1 MDGFNGAGF
10 HYQGGWNV
18 QWGGYSGLA
27 SPPLSFPQPAPTMA
41 APSAFNAQMMGAI
54 FRELLQVLS
63 QLQNHWAGMLG
74 GQPETSPFFPPPPPP
89 PPPQPRAEAA
99 AYAGDASGGSAA
111 AAATGGQVNVA
122 VAITVN
128 LGGAAQEQ
136 KPPEPPQPQ
145 EKREESSAAAAAAVA
160 AKVEQSPAEAAA
172 AAAVFSGGGDGGDG
186 GGGDG
191 GDPIILDLNG
201 DNQLDVTGAQGKKI
215 DFNLF
220 GNGTPVKTEWLKAG
234 TRDGLLVSD
243 FNGDGK
249 IDSGRELMRTTGVNG
264 EQGKFKGGWDKLA
277 QLFDKNHDGKVAGDE
292 LQNLQVWVD
301 KDGDGQSEEGE
312 LQSVSQ
318 LGISQIDVPTEGV
331 RSNFTMNGRQQL
343 AEDYVFDIEVGG
355 QEKKSP

>member
-1 MDGFNGAGF
+1 
-10 HYQGGWNV
+10 
-18 QWGGYSGLA
+18 
-27 SPPLSFPQPAPTMA
+27 MA

-74 GQPETSPFFPPPPPP
+74 GQPETSPFFPPPP

-145 EKREESSAAAAAAVA
+145 EKREESSAAAVA